1 MSTPDGLAGP
11 NRFTHAGPAV
21 TRDEIH
27 AAERAV
33 GVPFPRDV
41 VRHYL
46 AVNGGY
52 PAHTF
57 WTDGHYEQDVSH
69 FFPVGR
75 AAADDGG
82 TVEARYADFVARGLL
97 DPDLVPF
104 ARDAG
109 GNFYCFDAGGAVY
122 YAVFDVWDAERTPA
136 ENRARARTR
145 LTGSFADFV
154 AGLEPN
160 PFE

>member
-1 MSTPDGLAGP
+1 MTPHSWPPAPGDFA
-11 NRFTHAGPAV
+11 HAGPPV

-27 AAERAV
+27 AAEGAV
-33 GVPFPRDV
+33 GIPFPQDV

-57 WTDGHYEQDVSH
+57 WGDGEREQDVSY
-69 FFPVGR
+69 FFPVGP
-75 AAADDGG
+75 ASADDGG
-82 TVEARYADFVARGLL
+82 TVEAEYAGFVARGLI
-97 DPDLVPF
+97 DADLVPF

-109 GNFYCFDAGGAVY
+109 GNFYCFDAAGAVY
-122 YAVFDVWDAERTPA
+122 YTVFDVWDPARTPA
-136 ENRARARTR
+136 ENRAYARSR
-145 LTGSFADFV
+145 LTESFARF
-154 AGLEPN
+154 AGGLEPN